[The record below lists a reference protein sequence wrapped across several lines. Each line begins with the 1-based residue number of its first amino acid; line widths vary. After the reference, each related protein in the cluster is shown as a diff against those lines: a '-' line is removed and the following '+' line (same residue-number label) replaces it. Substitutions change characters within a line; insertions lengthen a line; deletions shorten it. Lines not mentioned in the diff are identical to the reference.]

1 MQMMMTKIR
10 EQLTRPTPAP
20 FAAALAAALLCG
32 TGCTTTKTANA
43 QEHKAAE
50 TLVAH
55 ELEAHEAQW
64 SELDRQTAEAEG
76 VPSVDEAADPAPK
89 RPDRAALTPTL
100 APVKRVYFEYD
111 AFYVEAG
118 ERAELRRV
126 ARWLEENPD
135 VQLVLEG
142 HTDVR
147 GDTAYN
153 ETLGK
158 KRAEQIKAR
167 LVGMGIDAERITTI
181 SFGEYSPEV
190 ASADT
195 EAEHQLNRRVVFDY
209 VPVREALTA
218 R

>member
-1 MQMMMTKIR
+1 MKMMTVIR
-10 EQLTRPTPAP
+10 QKLSRPTTTP
-20 FAAALAAALLCG
+20 FAAALAAALLCSA
-32 TGCTTTKTANA
+32 GCTTTRTANA
-43 QEHKAAE
+43 QEADGAE
-50 TLVAH
+50 TLVEH
-55 ELEAHEAQW
+55 ELERHEAQW
-64 SELDRQTAEAEG
+64 PELQEQSAEAEG
-76 VPSVDEAADPAPK
+76 IPDVDEVFEPTPK

-100 APVKRVYFEYD
+100 APVKRVYFDYD
-111 AFYVEAG
+111 AFYVERG

-126 ARWLEENPD
+126 VRWLEENPD

-147 GDTAYN
+147 GTTAYN

-167 LVGMGIDAERITTI
+167 LVGMGIEADRITTI
-181 SFGEYSPEV
+181 SFGEFAPEV
-190 ASADT
+190 SSADS